1 MDRSIQ
7 LYPGGAETFP
17 CRYGEP
23 MPPLPSSFVLAG
35 PTASGKSQILLS
47 LLLKF
52 YKGEFARIWVY
63 CPSFK
68 LDPQYK
74 PLRDYLDKMCDQ
86 AKEPLYFEEMNHA
99 HLGRALNEQCE
110 IVESCRKRKV
120 KAPQV
125 CVVLDDLGDQGDVLA
140 SRRGGKS
147 GGSWLTT
154 LACRGRHLQVTWI
167 VSAQKLNSVGLI
179 VRANAR
185 SISCWRL
192 RNQKEVECLA
202 LEMTAYYPKETI
214 MELYKYA
221 TSEAFSFLFVR
232 LDAKT
237 RRDAFW
243 LRFESRLVPETSD
256 DDKDGP
262 GTVVNGAGHPVEKPR
277 SKRTAVRQEGDALQD
292 AGKTAQALKR
302 NPVRPHTEPRK

>member
-1 MDRSIQ
+1 MNRTIQ

-23 MPPLPSSFVLAG
+23 LPPLPSSFILAG

-52 YKGEFARIWVY
+52 YKGEFARVWVY

-74 PLRDYLDKMCDQ
+74 PLRDLLDSMCDQ
-86 AKEPLYFEEMNHA
+86 SKEPLYFEEMNHA
-99 HLGRALNEQCE
+99 HLGKVLDEQRE

-140 SRRGGKS
+140 TRRGGKS
-147 GGSWLTT
+147 EGSWLTT

-167 VSAQKLNSVGLI
+167 VSAQKLNQVGLT

-185 SISCWRL
+185 CMC
-192 RNQKEVECLA
+192 V
-202 LEMTAYYPKETI
+202 
-214 MELYKYA
+214 
-221 TSEAFSFLFVR
+221 
-232 LDAKT
+232 
-237 RRDAFW
+237 
-243 LRFESRLVPETSD
+243 
-256 DDKDGP
+256 
-262 GTVVNGAGHPVEKPR
+262 
-277 SKRTAVRQEGDALQD
+277 
-292 AGKTAQALKR
+292 
-302 NPVRPHTEPRK
+302 